1 MAAAIVPIL
10 FYSAWIPLKT
20 DLFNN
25 PSNFSYSDL
34 NPFTYSKEVKS
45 VDSFNKLNHKDV
57 EISNEATTTSNNKIK
72 EMDVVE
78 HSTEFSGNPLIINE
92 KPIHEVKAL
101 ATPKYHVIV
110 GCFGN
115 QKNSSRLIKKLNK
128 KGYKAYKLD
137 VHKNLHRV
145 ALATYD
151 QKEDAI
157 LAQIQIKKEE
167 KMSSWVL
174 TK

>member
-1 MAAAIVPIL
+1 MIVKVNHYVYLISLVIPI
-10 FYSAWIPLKT
+10 
-20 DLFNN
+20 FNEHY
-25 PSNFSYSDL
+25 FQEIDR
-34 NPFTYSKEVKS
+34 
-45 VDSFNKLNHKDV
+45 V
-57 EISNEATTTSNNKIK
+57 EN
-72 EMDVVE
+72 
-78 HSTEFSGNPLIINE
+78 STELSGNPLIINE
-92 KPIHEVKAL
+92 EPIHEVMAL

-115 QKNSSRLIKKLNK
+115 PKNSLRLIKKLNK

-157 LAQIQIKKEE
+157 LAQIQIKEEE

>member
-1 MAAAIVPIL
+1 
-10 FYSAWIPLKT
+10 
-20 DLFNN
+20 
-25 PSNFSYSDL
+25 
-34 NPFTYSKEVKS
+34 
-45 VDSFNKLNHKDV
+45 
-57 EISNEATTTSNNKIK
+57 
-72 EMDVVE
+72 
-78 HSTEFSGNPLIINE
+78 
-92 KPIHEVKAL
+92 
-101 ATPKYHVIV
+101 TPKYHVIV

-151 QKEDAI
+151 LKEDAI
-157 LAQIQIKKEE
+157 LAQLEIKKVE

>member
-1 MAAAIVPIL
+1 M
-10 FYSAWIPLKT
+10 
-20 DLFNN
+20 
-25 PSNFSYSDL
+25 
-34 NPFTYSKEVKS
+34 
-45 VDSFNKLNHKDV
+45 V
-57 EISNEATTTSNNKIK
+57 ENTAEP
-72 EMDVVE
+72 
-78 HSTEFSGNPLIINE
+78 SGNPLIINE
-92 KPIHEVKAL
+92 KPTHETAETT
-101 ATPKYHVIV
+101 TPKYHVIV

-151 QKEDAI
+151 LKEDAI
-157 LAQIQIKKEE
+157 LAQLEIKKVE